1 MSPVYSYTPAP
12 VPVIVPTPAPV
23 PVIVKS
29 QITFK
34 EEAKSIDVFGLQ
46 ELQQQRLLQTGI
58 SAIQGKQYVPDVSP
72 SVLGS
77 MTMDPKQFPNDHF
90 SLGPKYAASILKMK
104 ADYQLDLGHDL
115 TSDQIKSALYS
126 EQGFLIQS
134 MTGFAHFIKFPT
146 SEKLRNRTY
155 IDHICTS
162 IYNPDSNLTLD
173 GLGIASHSIYLGVLS
188 INHFNSMIQE
198 QLVKVNSSN
207 NIPVMSVLD
216 ESELKVGQTI
226 SNTLCGYLLAYQ
238 GKCSIQRSHCFE
250 NSRASTACQ
259 SLVVVFCFSC

>member
-1 MSPVYSYTPAP
+1 
-12 VPVIVPTPAPV
+12 
-23 PVIVKS
+23 
-29 QITFK
+29 
-34 EEAKSIDVFGLQ
+34 
-46 ELQQQRLLQTGI
+46 
-58 SAIQGKQYVPDVSP
+58 
-72 SVLGS
+72 
-77 MTMDPKQFPNDHF
+77 MDPKQFPNDHF
-90 SLGPKYAASILKMK
+90 SLGPKYAASISKMK

-198 QLVKVNSSN
+198 QLIKVNSSN
-207 NIPVMSVLD
+207 NIPGMSVLD

-238 GKCSIQRSHCFE
+238 GKCNALFDVLFKGHTALKIQEHP
-250 NSRASTACQ
+250 Q
-259 SLVVVFCFSC
+259 HVSLWWLFFLFFMLIYGIVP